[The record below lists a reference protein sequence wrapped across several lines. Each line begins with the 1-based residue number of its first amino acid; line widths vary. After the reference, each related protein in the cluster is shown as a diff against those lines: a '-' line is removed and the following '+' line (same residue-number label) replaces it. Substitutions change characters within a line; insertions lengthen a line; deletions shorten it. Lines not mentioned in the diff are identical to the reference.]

1 MLKTRAALKA
11 DNLTEIRQIPE
22 TFPLTGIALKQRH
35 AIVKGKPYV
44 SPDLPL
50 ALTAYK
56 GNIAFIDFET
66 LQTAV
71 PKLDGFGPWAQIVFQ
86 VSCHVT
92 DTKGEILKHNEWLAD
107 ETHLSEDLMLKAA
120 AKAIIDS
127 CVGCDTVV
135 SYNMAF
141 ESARIKELADR
152 VPSQKEELLNVT
164 ARMIDLL
171 DTVQDNYYHQD
182 FRGSLSIKSVL
193 PVMVPSMAYEGMAV
207 ANGTDAIEA
216 AREMLFG
223 GHSKDLVDEIRANL
237 LAYCGQD
244 TLAMV
249 EIFKKL
255 QEIAKAV

>member
-1 MLKTRAALKA
+1 MLPLDDKFLR
-11 DNLTEIRQIPE
+11 IPD
-22 TFPLTGIALKQRH
+22 GIALEVITDCEASRAPIPVCFSVRVSDSVWRH
-35 AIVKGKPYV
+35 G
-44 SPDLPL
+44 SPAGRL
-50 ALTAYK
+50 A
-56 GNIAFIDFET
+56 T
-66 LQTAV
+66 L
-71 PKLDGFGPWAQIVFQ
+71 
-86 VSCHVT
+86 
-92 DTKGEILKHNEWLAD
+92 
-107 ETHLSEDLMLKAA
+107 
-120 AKAIIDS
+120 
-127 CVGCDTVV
+127 DTVV

-152 VPSQKEELLNVT
+152 VPSQKEELLSVT

-255 QEIAKAV
+255 QEIAKSG